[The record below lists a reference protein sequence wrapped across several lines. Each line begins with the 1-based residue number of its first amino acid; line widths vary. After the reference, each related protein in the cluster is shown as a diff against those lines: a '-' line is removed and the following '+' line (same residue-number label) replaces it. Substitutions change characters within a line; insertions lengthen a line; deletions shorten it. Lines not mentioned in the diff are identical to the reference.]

1 MMSFADFFERVQRSG
16 FYQKRLNEFLSFVDP
31 KAEMRALDVG
41 CGPGALIIEVAKRVK
56 EAVGVDYDSEMIAH
70 AKRNACAAGV
80 ANIDFRVARAQSL
93 PFEDETFNLVT
104 ATSVIYLLP
113 EPEKG
118 LREMRRVLKVGGIA
132 ADMDPSTRMT
142 HERIDKFAREQELSE
157 FEWDALHGWLSAA
170 QYNHRFSHN
179 FLRKLYEDSGLE
191 VLEMAEYM
199 DGMVL
204 FCKGIRQ
211 SHLS

>member
-1 MMSFADFFERVQRSG
+1 MSFADFFERVQRSG
-16 FYQKRLNEFLSFVDP
+16 FYQARLKEFLSFVDP

-56 EAVGVDYDSEMIAH
+56 EAVGA
-70 AKRNACAAGV
+70 
-80 ANIDFRVARAQSL
+80 
-93 PFEDETFNLVT
+93 
-104 ATSVIYLLP
+104 
-113 EPEKG
+113 G

-170 QYNHRFSHN
+170 QYNHRFSPDSI
-179 FLRKLYEDSGLE
+179 RELYEGAGLE
-191 VLEMAEYM
+191 VLEIKEYM
-199 DGMVL
+199 DGMVI
-204 FCKGIRQ
+204 FCKGIKPD
-211 SHLS
+211 

>member
-16 FYQKRLNEFLSFVDP
+16 FYQTRLKEFLSFVDP

-41 CGPGALIIEVAKRVK
+41 CGPGALIIELAKRVK
-56 EAVGVDYDSEMIAH
+56 EAVGVDYDPEMIAH
-70 AKRNACAAGV
+70 AERNARVAGV
-80 ANIDFRVARAQSL
+80 LNIEFRVARAQRL
-93 PFEDETFNLVT
+93 PFEDETFDLVT

-113 EPEKG
+113 EPKVG
-118 LREMRRVLKVGGIA
+118 LREMKRVLRPGGIA

-170 QYNHRFSHN
+170 QYNHRFSPN
-179 FLRKLYEDSGLE
+179 SIRELYEDAGLE
-191 VLEMAEYM
+191 VLEIKEYM

-204 FCKGIRQ
+204 FCKGIKPD
-211 SHLS
+211 